1 MKNNPLSI
9 VSVLLCLLVFNLSNS
24 QADVVEQTYESVKYH
39 ENVNTSLTDKELS
52 QIEEVYGDMTQTL
65 ILDNPQRL
73 KDIKHLL
80 RNRIEIYTEDD
91 LGKQKQTKYLS
102 EVLLFNK
109 YNKDLKRDAEFDLE
123 TFNPLKY
130 SLAFFGKGTYIYRID
145 NTNYFI
151 QVTSQYRH

>member
-1 MKNNPLSI
+1 MKKNCLSI
-9 VSVLLCLLVFNLSNS
+9 LSLLLCLLVFNLSNA
-24 QADVVEQTYESVKYH
+24 QIDVTEQTFESVKYH
-39 ENVNTSLTDKELS
+39 ENVNTSLTKKELS
-52 QIEEVYGDMTQTL
+52 QIQEVYGDMTETL
-65 ILDNPQRL
+65 ILDHPQRL

-80 RNRIEIYTEDD
+80 RNRIEIYTVDD

-102 EVLLFNK
+102 EVPLFTK
-109 YNKDLKRDAEFDLE
+109 YNQNLKRDAEFHLE

-151 QVTSQYRH
+151 QVTSQYRQ

>member
-9 VSVLLCLLVFNLSNS
+9 VSVLLCLLVFNLSNA
-24 QADVVEQTYESVKYH
+24 QTDVTEQTYKSVKYH
-39 ENVNTSLTDKELS
+39 ENVNTSLTNKELS
-52 QIEEVYGDMTQTL
+52 QIKEVYGDMTETL
-65 ILDNPQRL
+65 ILNNPQRL

-80 RNRIEIYTEDD
+80 RNRIEIYTVED
-91 LGKQKQTKYLS
+91 LGKQKQTNYLS
-102 EVLLFNK
+102 EILLFNK
-109 YNKDLKRDAEFDLE
+109 YNQNLKRDTKFDLE

-151 QVTSQYRH
+151 QVTSQYRQ

>member
-9 VSVLLCLLVFNLSNS
+9 VSVLLCLLAFNLSNA